1 MPNNILMY
9 FCQTIFFKMNYSSS
23 DFTLGILGGGQLGK
37 MLLQVTS
44 RLSIKTNV
52 LDPSNDSPCKEMCSE
67 FTRGQLMD
75 FDAVYNFGKKCDV
88 VTYEIEH
95 VNVDALEKLER
106 NGINVY
112 PDSKTLKI
120 IQDKSTQ
127 KDFFLKNNI
136 PTANHKYFKSLKDLE
151 NIKYPCVWKKTKF
164 GYDGYGVKIL
174 KSKED
179 FKNLPETEFI
189 IEDLIPFKKELATTV
204 ARNKSGQIEIFPI
217 VEMMFNDTSNQVE
230 YVLCPAQISSELNEK
245 AKKIALKVSKS
256 FKQVGLLAVEMFL
269 THDDKILINEV
280 APRPHN
286 SAHYSIENC
295 VNSQFDQH
303 INSILDLPLGS
314 SKSNSL
320 AIMIN
325 LVGELGH
332 EGEVVYDGV
341 KEAMLLNN
349 VKVHIYGKSKTKPNR
364 KMGHATVLDSNLE
377 NALKKAKKIKEL
389 IKVKT

>member
-1 MPNNILMY
+1 
-9 FCQTIFFKMNYSSS
+9 
-23 DFTLGILGGGQLGK
+23 
-37 MLLQVTS
+37 
-44 RLSIKTNV
+44 
-52 LDPSNDSPCKEMCSE
+52 
-67 FTRGQLMD
+67 MD
-75 FDAVYNFGKKCDV
+75 FNAVYNFGKKCDV

-106 NGINVY
+106 NGVNVY

-217 VEMMFNDTSNQVE
+217 VEMMFNETSNQVE
-230 YVLCPAQISSELNEK
+230 YVLCPAQISPELNER
-245 AKKIALKVSKS
+245 AKKIALKVSES

-269 THDDKILINEV
+269 THDNKILINEV

-286 SAHYSIENC
+286 SAHYSIESC
-295 VNSQFDQH
+295 FNSQFDQH

-325 LVGELGH
+325 LVGEFGH
-332 EGEVVYDGV
+332 QGKVVYDGV
-341 KEAMLLNN
+341 KEAMLLDN
-349 VKVHIYGKSKTKPNR
+349 VKVHLYGKSTTKPNR

-389 IKVKT
+389 VKVKT

>member
-1 MPNNILMY
+1 
-9 FCQTIFFKMNYSSS
+9 MNYSKA

-44 RLSIKTNV
+44 RLSIKTNI
-52 LDPSNDSPCKEMCSE
+52 LDPSDDSPCKEICSK
-67 FTRGQLMD
+67 FTKGPLMD
-75 FDAVYNFGKKCDV
+75 FDTVYDFGKECDL

-95 VNVDALEKLER
+95 VNVNALEKLESE
-106 NGINVY
+106 GIKVY

-127 KDFFLKNNI
+127 KKFFIKNGI
-136 PTANHKYFKSLKDLE
+136 PTANYKHYKSLKDLDT
-151 NIKYPCVWKKTKF
+151 IKYPCVWKKTKF

-174 KSKED
+174 KSKD
-179 FKNLPETEFI
+179 DIKNLPETEFI
-189 IEDLIPFKKELATTV
+189 IEDLVPFKKELATTI

-217 VEMMFNDTSNQVE
+217 VEMMFNEISNQVE
-230 YVLCPAQISSELNEK
+230 YVLCPAQISSEINEK
-245 AKKIALKVSKS
+245 AKKLALKVSES

-269 THDDKILINEV
+269 TNDNEILINEV

-314 SKSNSL
+314 SKSNFY

-325 LVGELGH
+325 LEGGLGY
-332 EGEVVYDGV
+332 EGQVVYEGI
-341 KEAMLLNN
+341 KEAMLINN
-349 VKVHIYGKSKTKPNR
+349 VKIHIYGKHKTKPNR
-364 KMGHATVLDSNLE
+364 KMGHATVLGSNFE
-377 NALKKAKKIKEL
+377 NVLKKAKKIKEL
-389 IKVKT
+389 VKVKT